1 MGPDI
6 VSVEVLK
13 LLEEDFMD
21 ALTKFFP
28 QIYDS
33 GEIPEDWLL
42 SSFMTIPKKGNP
54 RKCSVYRKFRLKS
67 HVTKM
72 FLSIIQWDTT

>member
-33 GEIPEDWLL
+33 GEIPLAV
-42 SSFMTIPKKGNP
+42 I
-54 RKCSVYRKFRLKS
+54 
-67 HVTKM
+67 
-72 FLSIIQWDTT
+72 FLYDNT